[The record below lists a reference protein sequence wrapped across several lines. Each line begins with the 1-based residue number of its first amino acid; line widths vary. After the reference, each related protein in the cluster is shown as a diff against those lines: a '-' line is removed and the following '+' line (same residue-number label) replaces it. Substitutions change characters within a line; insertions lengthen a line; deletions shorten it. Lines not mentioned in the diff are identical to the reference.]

1 MPAAL
6 PRPMAQR
13 ASLCGQMR
21 GPHLLRGAGHGRG
34 EARGTVEFQ
43 LDKVFEDWLL
53 DPTVGKIVFVLLGL
67 IAIAVATKYLR
78 RYASRAVH
86 DNSGRYQARKGITFV
101 GYVVGIVLVA
111 LVFSDKL
118 GGLTVAFGVAG
129 AGIAF
134 ALQEV
139 IASAAGWAALIFG
152 KFYRV
157 GDRVQLGGIKGDV
170 IDIGVLR
177 TTLMQIG
184 DWVNGDNYNGRI
196 VRVAN
201 SFVFKEP
208 VFNYSSD
215 FPFLWDEITIP
226 IKYGSDHELARQII
240 GRVAENTVGDYARD
254 AEQAWTPMTRK
265 YLIEP
270 ASVQPRVTMALNAN
284 WIEFTLRYVTDYR
297 QRRSTKDLL
306 FTGIL
311 REIDRNADRVGI
323 AAATL
328 NIEKL
333 APIDVH
339 LFSDTSGKPDNGDVL
354 SAKAP

>member
-1 MPAAL
+1 MD
-6 PRPMAQR
+6 
-13 ASLCGQMR
+13 
-21 GPHLLRGAGHGRG
+21 
-34 EARGTVEFQ
+34 FQ
-43 LDKVFEDWLL
+43 LEEALEDWLL
-53 DPTVGKIVFVLLGL
+53 DPAVGKIVFVLLGL

-78 RYASRAVH
+78 RYVSRAVH
-86 DNSGRYQARKGITFV
+86 DNSGRYQARKGVTFA
-101 GYVVGIVLVA
+101 GYIVGIVLIA

-118 GGLTVAFGVAG
+118 GGFTVAFGVAG

-139 IASAAGWAALIFG
+139 IASIAGWAALLFG

-215 FPFLWDEITIP
+215 FPFLWDEITVP
-226 IKYGSDHELARQII
+226 IKYGSDHALARRII
-240 GRVAENTVGDYARD
+240 GDVAEKAVGNYARD

-311 REIDRNADRVGI
+311 QEIDRNSDDVGI

-333 APIDVH
+333 APMDIH
-339 LFSDTSGKPDNGDVL
+339 LFSGAATTPNTDDGGD
-354 SAKAP
+354 ARRKAPS

>member
-1 MPAAL
+1 VD
-6 PRPMAQR
+6 R
-13 ASLCGQMR
+13 
-21 GPHLLRGAGHGRG
+21 
-34 EARGTVEFQ
+34 Q
-43 LDKVFEDWLL
+43 LQELIENWLL
-53 DPTVGKIVFVLLGL
+53 DPAVGKIVFVLLGL
-67 IAIAVATKYLR
+67 IAISIATRYLR
-78 RYASRAVH
+78 RLAGRAVH
-86 DNSGRYQARKGITFV
+86 DSSGRYQARKGITAV
-101 GYVVGIVLVA
+101 GWLAGIVLIA

-139 IASAAGWAALIFG
+139 IASAAGWAALMFG
-152 KFYRV
+152 RFYRV

-184 DWVNGDNYNGRI
+184 DWVKGDNYNGRI

-208 VFNYSSD
+208 VFNYSGD
-215 FPFLWDEITIP
+215 FPFLWDEIIIP
-226 IKYGSDHELARQII
+226 IKYGSDHALARQII
-240 GRVAENTVGDYARD
+240 EQVAETVVGDYARG
-254 AEQAWTPMTRK
+254 AEDAWTPMTRR

-270 ASVQPRVTMALNAN
+270 ATVQPMVSMALDAN
-284 WIEFTLRYVTDYR
+284 WIEFTLRYVVDYR
-297 QRRSTKDLL
+297 RRRSTKDML
-306 FTGIL
+306 FAGIL
-311 REIDRNADRVGI
+311 KEIDRNADKVGI

-328 NIEKL
+328 NIEKH

-339 LFSDTSGKPDNGDVL
+339 LFPGSPNERNDTSAGP
-354 SAKAP
+354 